1 MEWGM
6 SVDLSLVW
14 GKLWCP
20 NFVQVLEYSI
30 STGVAHCLKQ
40 ET

>member
-6 SVDLSLVW
+6 SVDLPLVW

-20 NFVQVLEYSI
+20 NFGQIFDYTIFKSEDHY
-30 STGVAHCLKQ
+30 LK
-40 ET
+40 

>member
-6 SVDLSLVW
+6 PTDLPFVW

-20 NFVQVLEYSI
+20 NFVQVLDYTI
-30 STGVAHCLKQ
+30 LKGFKIGLK
-40 ET
+40 